1 MAKKVD
7 FTNLKRQVGSCCL
20 QSEGCLR
27 CDDGNCC
34 INNAKRTIALFEQK
48 RLRVIANGMETI
60 PSFDTK
66 VYHNI
71 QVVDAVAESLLLCK
85 QCKENHE
92 KDCVINVIRASLE
105 RVLFGDNIED
115 YKGTILQHIMELRMA
130 NEEMADSIMNAYN
143 KIKAV

>member
-7 FTNLKRQVGSCCL
+7 FTNLKKQVSSCCL

-34 INNAKRTIALFEQK
+34 IYNAKKSINLFEQK
-48 RLRVIANGMETI
+48 RLRIIPKGMNNI
-60 PSFDTK
+60 PNFDTK
-66 VYHNI
+66 VYHDVE
-71 QVVDAVAESLLLCK
+71 VVNAVAESLLLCK

-105 RVLFGDNIED
+105 RVLFGDNVED
-115 YKGTILQHIMELRMA
+115 YKGTILQHIMELREI
-130 NEEMADSIMNAYN
+130 NSELADNIMNAYN
-143 KIKAV
+143 NIRAV